1 MEQVAGTMAALMAD
15 DSVAEIMVDGPE
27 QVYVERQGKLT
38 DVDVRFADEQAIIDW
53 ANDLLVDNGC
63 EPVGKGR
70 PWAMERFPNGDY
82 VAVVIPPVAIS
93 GPSVTIKKPA
103 HAPFGFDEL
112 LQWGCLSQP
121 MLDMLK
127 VVMQAKL
134 STLISG
140 GSGSGKTTLARF
152 IVELAPADER
162 IVVVMDDEISR
173 FIPTQGGRRVVL
185 EVPPGGD
192 ATVRD
197 LLNLAMHM
205 RPDRIVYGELSG
217 EEAVEVL
224 RLMNSGHDGMLATI
238 HADSPRDALMRLET
252 MVTAAEPAL
261 TLPAIRAQIANG
273 VHLVLQQTWLE
284 DRTRRVVSIAEVQGL
299 KGDNIVLQEIFT
311 WEKTGMAEDGHFTG
325 VFRATGVVPSFVPR
339 LAAAGLTFPDGTFE
353 A

>member
-1 MEQVAGTMAALMAD
+1 MEQVTATMAALMAD
-15 DSVAEIMVDGPE
+15 DGVAEIMVDGPD
-27 QVYVERQGKLT
+27 QVYVERQGKLV
-38 DVDVRFADEQAIIDW
+38 DVDVHFADEQAITDW
-53 ANDLLVDNGC
+53 ANDLLVANGC

-93 GPSVTIKKPA
+93 GPSVTVKRPA

-112 LQWGCLSQP
+112 LEWECLSQH

-127 VVMQAKL
+127 VVMQARV
-134 STLISG
+134 SMLISG
-140 GSGSGKTTLARF
+140 GSGSGKTTLAGF
-152 IVELAPADER
+152 IAELAPADER
-162 IVVVMDDEISR
+162 IVVVGMDEISR
-173 FIPTQGGRRVVL
+173 HVRIQGGRRVVL
-185 EVPPGGD
+185 EMPPGGD

-197 LLNLAMHM
+197 LLHLARHM

-217 EEAVEVL
+217 EEAVDVL
-224 RLMNSGHDGMLATI
+224 RLMNSGHDGMMATI
-238 HADSPRDALMRLET
+238 HAESPRDALRRLET

-261 TLPAIRAQIANG
+261 TLPVIRAQIASG
-273 VHLVLQQTWLE
+273 VDLVLQQHWLE
-284 DRTRRVVSIAEVQGL
+284 DRSRKVVSISEIQGL
-299 KGDNIVLQEIFT
+299 RGDNIVLQEIFG
-311 WEKTGMAEDGHFTG
+311 WEKTGVDEDGRFTG